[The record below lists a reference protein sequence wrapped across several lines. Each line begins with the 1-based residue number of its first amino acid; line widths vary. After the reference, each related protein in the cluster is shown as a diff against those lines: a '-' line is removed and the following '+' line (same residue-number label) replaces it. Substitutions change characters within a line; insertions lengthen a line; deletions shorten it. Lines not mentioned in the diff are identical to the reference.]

1 MDLAD
6 DFTGVI
12 PCHRDDVAEGLGPL
26 RPVGS
31 SATAGGAGIHGLDE
45 LASTRQLGGGVGDR
59 RDDPRAPVDPARVTA
74 CVQGFEGDERAMNGR
89 RTIKRKLAR
98 PLHSID
104 TCSVTTTSLLNS
116 ILNWLR
122 AGYPEGVPG
131 PDRVPLL
138 ALLRST
144 PLTED
149 QIKEVVRNITAD
161 GSTALA
167 DGEIGKDEIAAFIK
181 DVSHHDAGPENVQRI
196 AAKLAAAGWPLAGVD
211 DSAV

>member
-1 MDLAD
+1 M
-6 DFTGVI
+6 
-12 PCHRDDVAEGLGPL
+12 
-26 RPVGS
+26 
-31 SATAGGAGIHGLDE
+31 
-45 LASTRQLGGGVGDR
+45 
-59 RDDPRAPVDPARVTA
+59 
-74 CVQGFEGDERAMNGR
+74 
-89 RTIKRKLAR
+89 
-98 PLHSID
+98 
-104 TCSVTTTSLLNS
+104 TTTSLLSS

-138 ALLRST
+138 ALLRCT

-161 GSTALA
+161 GSTALV
-167 DGEIGKDEIAAFIK
+167 DGEIAEDEIEGFIS
-181 DVSHHDAGPENVQRI
+181 DVTHHDAGPENVKRV